1 MDIGKELKKYRIE
14 KNLTQRQLSE
24 KCGIAESTL
33 RQYELGIRKPKPAT
47 VGKIARALELPQI
60 DYFVTS
66 EDSSFIIEIKTSGN
80 TDFEKRILSYMR
92 KLNFDG
98 KIELENVISEL
109 INNPKYTITEKKD

>member
-66 EDSSFIIEIKTSGN
+66 EDSSFIIEIKTCGN
-80 TDFEKRILSYMR
+80 VDFEKRILSYMR

-98 KIELENVISEL
+98 KIELEKVISEL